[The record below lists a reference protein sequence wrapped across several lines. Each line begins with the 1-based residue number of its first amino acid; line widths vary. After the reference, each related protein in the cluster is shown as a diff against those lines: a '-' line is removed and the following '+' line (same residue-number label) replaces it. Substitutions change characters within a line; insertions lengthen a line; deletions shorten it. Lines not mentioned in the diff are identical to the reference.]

1 MHFITVMGKENVN
14 NRSLYL
20 KVKINFSQPDMSSM
34 QQAQYDQYL
43 SYRLK
48 CL

>member
-1 MHFITVMGKENVN
+1 MK

-20 KVKINFSQPDMSSM
+20 KVKIKFSQPDMSSM

-43 SYRLK
+43 SYKLK